1 MRSNFN
7 RLSKPEVDFLLDNCN
22 FSEDEIILFKMAS
35 AGSSD
40 VQIAEKL
47 CMCVSSITKKKKIVG
62 RKIKEFLEV
71 SGNMT
76 TIYVNGK
83 RVTKEE
89 LKNNEIQIE
98 SVKKIPSEKLTKSK

>member
-1 MRSNFN
+1 MRSNFS

-22 FSEDEIILFKMAS
+22 FSKEEEILLKMAS
-35 AGSSD
+35 AGNSD

-47 CMCVSSITKKKKIVG
+47 NMCVSSITKKKRAITCKIM
-62 RKIKEFLEV
+62 EFLEV

-89 LKNNEIQIE
+89 LKKNEIQIE
-98 SVKKIPSEKLTKSK
+98 AVKKILSEKLTKNK